1 MKRLLTLL
9 LLIILVATPLWAEK
23 WALLVGIN
31 NYPNDISSLKYCV
44 ADVEAFRQ
52 TLVDVAGFKEDKIFL
67 MIDGMTDRME
77 PTHINVI
84 ARLGILSR

>member
-1 MKRLLTLL
+1 M
-9 LLIILVATPLWAEK
+9 LIILVTIPLQAEK

-31 NYPNDISSLKYCV
+31 SYPTDISDLEYCV

-67 MIDGMTDRME
+67 VTGRME

-84 ARLGILSR
+84 ARLGILSRQFIILRKQRE